1 MQTIVTKSTFNSKN
15 ASMKSS
21 STTTTTTTSNT
32 NSITSL
38 DNTSVNT
45 NEMSTL
51 SYLISHLRTLQN
63 NFFSS
68 QTNDNLLLCLNTF
81 NKALN
86 GNLSILKQEK
96 SLLSEKLN
104 DINISIENVKS
115 HYAQCVRDITE
126 LKELNFII
134 ENKNNEIDNYIMKI
148 KNDIKYV
155 KLVWFLQEDKRD
167 MYFVGEKRN
176 DNYVN
181 EELHDKLKYVNRR
194 VGYSK
199 QLNIKRNKVKHD
211 IWNKIYVLSSV
222 MDKNHQSSKITKN
235 EGTYVNTYS

>member
-1 MQTIVTKSTFNSKN
+1 MQTIATKSTYNSKN

-21 STTTTTTTSNT
+21 STTIANT

-38 DNTSVNT
+38 DSASVHT

-51 SYLISHLRTLQN
+51 SYLISHLRVLQN
-63 NFFSS
+63 NFFSL
-68 QTNDNLLLCLNTF
+68 QTNDNLLMCLMSF

-86 GNLSILKQEK
+86 GNLLIQKQEHT
-96 SLLSEKLN
+96 LLYEKLH
-104 DINISIENVKS
+104 DINTSIENVKS
-115 HYAQCVRDITE
+115 HYAQCIREINE
-126 LKELNFII
+126 LKELNFVI
-134 ENKNNEIDNYIMKI
+134 ENKNNEMENYITKM

-155 KLVWFLQEDKRD
+155 KLIGFLQEDKRD
-167 MYFVGEKRN
+167 TYFVGEKRN

-181 EELHDKLKYVNRR
+181 EELQDKLEYVNRR

-199 QLNIKRNKVKHD
+199 KLNDKRNKVKSD

-222 MDKNHQSSKITKN
+222 VDKNNISKIPEH
-235 EGTYVNTYS
+235 EGMYVNTYS